1 MKPGSKV
8 VASHDI
14 GALKGKMTSNPN
26 LDPDLINKRMEESES
41 QKTAVASTPKE
52 LKGLEDLIF
61 LGANTREIKLGD
73 FTFTISTLNAR
84 EQEEIFKAAIR
95 VPEQER
101 VMFFKKGIL
110 SLSIKKINGKNLSAY
125 LDEDSFQERLNLIM
139 NMQQSVY
146 DLLFSEIEKLTEE
159 SSKLLT
165 AENLKK

>member
-26 LDPDLINKRMEESES
+26 LDPDLINKRMEEAET
-41 QKTAVASTPKE
+41 QKSVVTSTPKE

-61 LGANTREIKLGD
+61 LGANTREVKLGD
-73 FTFTISTLNAR
+73 FIFTISTLNAR
-84 EQEEIFKAAIR
+84 EQEEIFKVAIKF
-95 VPEQER
+95 PEQER

-110 SLSIKKINGKNLSAY
+110 SFSIKKINGKNLSAY
-125 LDEDSFQERLNLIM
+125 LDEDSFEGRLNLIM
-139 NMQQSVY
+139 SMQQSVY
-146 DLLFSEIEKLTEE
+146 DILFSEIEKLTDE